1 MHHSVFQGM
10 FARLTK
16 SVARPAVLLQ
26 PSRDINTVIMG
37 PPGGGKGTISKK
49 LIKDFGYHH
58 ISTGDMLR
66 AHIKNGTKLGAEA
79 KSYMDQ
85 GGLVPDNVII
95 GMVIEEIKGL
105 KGNPH
110 LLLDGFPRTQ
120 PQAESLGKAIKIDVA
135 LNLAVPNDEIVSRI
149 SGRWTHLASG
159 RVYAYDYNPPKVT
172 GKDDVTGEP
181 LIQRD
186 DDKPESVRKRLG
198 AYDKMTAP
206 LIQYYSKQGVLKSF
220 DGSDQ
225 KELLAQ
231 NKRSDAIYKSL
242 KPYLESKHKTL

>member
-1 MHHSVFQGM
+1 
-10 FARLTK
+10 
-16 SVARPAVLLQ
+16 
-26 PSRDINTVIMG
+26 
-37 PPGGGKGTISKK
+37 
-49 LIKDFGYHH
+49 
-58 ISTGDMLR
+58 
-66 AHIKNGTKLGAEA
+66 
-79 KSYMDQ
+79 MDQ

-206 LIQYYSKQGVLKSF
+206 LIEYYSKQGSHIALNDANEYAYLHVCMRACICLYVCNSKLCLVIRNICVYLSIFATHKHVSAYGTKS
-220 DGSDQ
+220 
-225 KELLAQ
+225 
-231 NKRSDAIYKSL
+231 SL
-242 KPYLESKHKTL
+242 VSIFVYQ